1 MEPRAHGEAG
11 GARKAREHHARGRA
25 GAERVETA
33 RSGPPPS
40 PRRAAGS
47 RAQWR
52 ARWGSSALSP
62 ETGSGARTSPYSRG
76 PRVGVW
82 APVSSPPFLV
92 SVGETRGAA
101 VISGGRG
108 VGAQRETVRRG
119 RGIAAVR
126 DRGDS
131 GNRLIIAVRGV
142 EVVLACSS
150 DCAWAW
156 AWQRLG
162 EEGKG
167 RGAAERRAG
176 LCLSSCWGPSTTI
189 FLLINKRRRSRPCR
203 VRPISLI
210 IYLL

>member
-1 MEPRAHGEAG
+1 M
-11 GARKAREHHARGRA
+11 ARTMGVLRTLPGNRERSPDLALLEGSARWRLGPGLLPSFPCERGRDA
-25 GAERVETA
+25 G
-33 RSGPPPS
+33 
-40 PRRAAGS
+40 
-47 RAQWR
+47 
-52 ARWGSSALSP
+52 
-62 ETGSGARTSPYSRG
+62 RG
-76 PRVGVW
+76 GD
-82 APVSSPPFLV
+82 F
-92 SVGETRGAA
+92 
-101 VISGGRG
+101 GGRG

-156 AWQRLG
+156 QRLA
-162 EEGKG
+162 EEG

-203 VRPISLI
+203 VRPIYLI